1 MTAALR
7 RGRPTAGALVGLVLL
22 WLLLRAVLPHGAPLG
37 IIVVGAI
44 FGAINS
50 LVAISIVLVY
60 RASRVVNFAAA
71 ELGSVAAV
79 LAIEL
84 HIQEHLNYFA
94 AVLVGLLAAAVIG
107 ALAQITVFHKFANAP
122 RLIVAVATI
131 GLAQILNGLSILI
144 PLSWGG
150 DRSGTFT
157 TPWSV
162 HFRINPVVFTGNHV
176 IALIVVPTVLLAL
189 TWFLRTTYYG
199 VAIRAAADNGDRAKL
214 LGIPTERLAVVVWVI
229 TGLLSALAVL
239 LRVPIQGFAS
249 FESVSS
255 SGLPLLLATLAA
267 AVIGGMTNLPVTVV
281 AAVGLGIVDQ
291 LSAWTFRDANYVD
304 VALLVVILVALLVKP
319 NRLTRAVE
327 TGIGG
332 WQAVRPVRPIPPELA
347 RAWPVRIGSRAVVLG
362 LVAVALLLPRVLPD
376 ARTQLVTVILIYAIV
391 ACSLVVL
398 TGWSGHV
405 SLGQVAFMGFGA
417 STTAVLVTH
426 HGVNVVF
433 AVAAG
438 TAVAATAAVV
448 VGVPALRI
456 SGPFLAVTTLAFAV
470 AAANYL
476 LVPRFI
482 PWFNTTDP
490 LPGIRLFGRIPI
502 GSDREMYYVVLV
514 ALGAVIAAVRHLRSA
529 TAGRAMVATNDNPL
543 ATQAFGIDTTR
554 TKLASFAVSGG
565 IAGLAGGLFVV
576 QQQAYNVGSFN
587 AEQGLA
593 FFTMVVIGGLGSL
606 PGAIL
611 GAFYVYG
618 AQYFLPAQWSLLATG
633 AGLITVL
640 QIMPGGL
647 GEILYRSRDLVLRRF
662 AVRRGIAVPSLT
674 ADRLD
679 AIAAEPRRT
688 EPAEPASGAAA
699 ASLLSCRQLAAGYGG
714 VQVLF
719 DVALDVAPGEIV
731 ALLGTNGAGK
741 STLLKAI
748 TGLVRPSAG
757 SVTFD
762 GVDITRKGP
771 NDCAARGVMAMPGGR
786 GVFPT
791 MTVAD
796 NLKVA
801 GWMSRKQ
808 PGALQSATE
817 QAFDQFPVL
826 RTRMHALAGDLS
838 GGEQQMLSLAM
849 AFITEPRLLL
859 IDELS
864 LGLAPAVVARLG
876 EMLRRINERGTTI
889 VLVEQS
895 VNTALSLAERAVFL
909 EKGEVRFTGPTRELL
924 ERPDILRAVFLAGT
938 APQPRRRSRATARS
952 RAVAEAPAVLEIR
965 DVTKRY
971 GGVTAV
977 NGVSFDL
984 HAGEILGF
992 IGPNGAGKTTLFD
1005 IITGFAHP
1013 DAGSITLFGTDVTGA
1028 PAAKRAAA
1036 GLGRSFQDARL
1047 WPTLTVAESLAVS
1060 LHREAE
1066 ISAAFPALLG
1076 IPGVSDAERAVHLKV
1091 DELVDLMNLGA
1102 YRNKFIAE
1110 LSTGT
1115 RRMVELGCMLAHRPR
1130 ILLLDEPS
1138 SGIAQRETEAL
1149 GPVLQSVRDQLDCS
1163 VLIVEHDMPL
1173 ITSLAD
1179 RLIALDLGAVIAEG
1193 APDVVLRDPL
1203 VVESYL
1209 GADPP
1214 APPKPR
1220 AQRARGATPKPR
1232 RARPAAPKASAAKS
1246 TATKPKP
1253 KPKAVSR

>member
-1 MTAALR
+1 MTAVLR
-7 RGRPTAGALVGLVLL
+7 RGWFAGAAAAVAVLA
-22 WLLLRAVLPHGAPLG
+22 WLILRIVLPHGAPLG
-37 IIVVGAI
+37 IIVEGAI

-94 AVLVGLLAAAVIG
+94 AILIGLLAAAVIG
-107 ALAQITVFHKFANAP
+107 ALAELTVFRKFANAP

-144 PLSWGG
+144 PISWGG
-150 DRSGTFT
+150 ERSGTFT

-162 HFRINPVVFTGNHV
+162 HFRINPVVFSGNHV

-189 TWFLRTTYYG
+189 TWFLRATYYG
-199 VAIRAAADNGDRAKL
+199 VAIRAAADNGDRAQL
-214 LGIPTERLAVVVWVI
+214 LGIPTRRLATVVWVI

-249 FESVSS
+249 FDSVSS

-267 AVIGGMTNLPVTVV
+267 AVIGGMTNLPGTV
-281 AAVGLGIVDQ
+281 AAAIGLGVVDQ

-319 NRLTRAVE
+319 NRLSRAVE

-332 WQAVRPVRPIPPELA
+332 WQAIRPVRPVPPELA
-347 RAWPVRIGSRAVVLG
+347 RTWPVRIGSRGIVLA
-362 LVAVALLLPRVLPD
+362 LVAIALLVPRLLPA

-417 STTAVLVTH
+417 STTAILVTH

-433 AVAAG
+433 AAAAG
-438 TAVAATAAVV
+438 TAVAAAAAVV

-470 AAANYL
+470 TAANYL
-476 LVPRFI
+476 LVPHFI
-482 PWFNTTDP
+482 PWFNTTDQ
-490 LPGIRLFGRIPI
+490 LPSFRLLGRIPI

-514 ALGAVIAAVRHLRSA
+514 VLCAVIAAVRHLRSA
-529 TAGRAMVATNDNPL
+529 AAGRAMVATNDNPL

-554 TKLASFAVSGG
+554 TKLVAFAVSGG
-565 IAGLAGGLFVV
+565 IAGLAGALFVV

-640 QIMPGGL
+640 QVMPGGL
-647 GEILYRSRDLVLRRF
+647 GELLYLGRDLVLRRF
-662 AVRRGIAVPSLT
+662 AARRGITVPSLT

-679 AIAAEPRRT
+679 TAATGSRRT
-688 EPAEPASGAAA
+688 KPAETGEERQG
-699 ASLLSCRQLAAGYGG
+699 SLLSCRELAAGYGG

-719 DVALDVAPGEIV
+719 DVDLDIARGEIV

-757 SVTFD
+757 SISFN

-771 NDCAARGVMAMPGGR
+771 NDCAARGLMAMPGGR

-801 GWMSRKQ
+801 GWMSRKD
-808 PGALQSATE
+808 PAALHAATD
-817 QAFDQFPVL
+817 QACDQFPAL
-826 RTRMHALAGDLS
+826 RSRMGALAGDLS

-864 LGLAPAVVARLG
+864 LGLAPAVVARLV

-895 VNTALSLAERAVFL
+895 VNTALSLAERAIFL
-909 EKGEVRFTGPTRELL
+909 EKGEVRFSGPTRDLL
-924 ERPDILRAVFLAGT
+924 ERPDILRAVFLAGAASPT
-938 APQPRRRSRATARS
+938 RKRSRSASRS
-952 RAVAEAPAVLEIR
+952 ASAAAVPVVLEVR

-977 NGVSFDL
+977 NGVGFDL
-984 HAGEILGF
+984 YAGEILGF

-1005 IITGFAHP
+1005 VITGYTRP
-1013 DAGSITLFGTDVTGA
+1013 DVGSIGLFGTDVTSWT
-1028 PAAKRAAA
+1028 AAQRATA
-1036 GLGRSFQDARL
+1036 GVGRSFQDARL
-1047 WPTLTVAESLAVS
+1047 WPTLTVAESLAVA
-1060 LHREAE
+1060 LHRAAE
-1066 ISAAFPALLG
+1066 ISAALPSLLG
-1076 IPGVSDAERAVHLKV
+1076 IPRLTDSELVLHKRV
-1091 DELVDLMNLGA
+1091 DELVELMNLGA
-1102 YRNKFIAE
+1102 YRNKFVAE

-1149 GPVLQSVRDQLDCS
+1149 GPVLRSVREQLDCA

-1173 ITSLAD
+1173 ISALAD
-1179 RLIALDLGAVIAEG
+1179 RLVALDLGAVIAEG
-1193 APDVVLRDPL
+1193 TPDAVLRDPR

-1209 GADPP
+1209 GTSPP
-1214 APPKPR
+1214 VSKARAPR
-1220 AQRARGATPKPR
+1220 ARKSPATAPR
-1232 RARPAAPKASAAKS
+1232 RRQPAGTKS
-1246 TATKPKP
+1246 TA
-1253 KPKAVSR
+1253 KAVSQ